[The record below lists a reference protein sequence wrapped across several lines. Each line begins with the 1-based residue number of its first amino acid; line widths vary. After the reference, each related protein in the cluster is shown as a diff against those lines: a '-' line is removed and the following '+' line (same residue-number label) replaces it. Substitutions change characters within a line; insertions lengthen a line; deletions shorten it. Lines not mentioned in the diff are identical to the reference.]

1 MWYRPCFQVIA
12 NNGWCFASC
21 APNVHIRF
29 DIPTFSLRVIALRE
43 IKAGEQLFYCYC
55 SPNESVKKRRK
66 QLATYGFECQCKVCT
81 NATPESDKLRE
92 EITDRIQKIVDM
104 KDSRDVCKS
113 GVQSSFAR
121 SFTQVGEGYC
131 RRRAGRRGYVCR
143 LALYNLS
150 SVQETWQYS
159 KADRILHQREK
170 TRGVILGK
178 PKMYL

>member
-66 QLATYGFECQCKVCT
+66 QLATYGFECQCKACT

-92 EITDRIQKIVDM
+92 EITDRIQKVVDM
-104 KDSRDVCKS
+104 KEEMFANPGFNLRSLDPLLELEKDIVDEGLDVVDTFVDLLYIIFQAYKKL
-113 GVQSSFAR
+113 GNIPKQIEYFIK
-121 SFTQVGEGYC
+121 GKK
-131 RRRAGRRGYVCR
+131 RAG
-143 LALYNLS
+143 
-150 SVQETWQYS
+150 
-159 KADRILHQREK
+159 
-170 TRGVILGK
+170 
-178 PKMYL
+178 

>member
-66 QLATYGFECQCKVCT
+66 QLATYGFECQCKACT

-92 EITDRIQKIVDM
+92 EITDRIQKVVDM
-104 KDSRDVCKS
+104 KEEMFANPGFNLRSLDPLLKLEKDIVDEGLDVVDTFVDLLYIIFQAYKKL
-113 GVQSSFAR
+113 GNIPKQIEYFIK
-121 SFTQVGEGYC
+121 GKK
-131 RRRAGRRGYVCR
+131 RAG
-143 LALYNLS
+143 
-150 SVQETWQYS
+150 
-159 KADRILHQREK
+159 
-170 TRGVILGK
+170 
-178 PKMYL
+178 